1 MNFTNLF
8 DCDDS
13 KNNRNILECKSET
26 LEDVD
31 KKADGN
37 NRNILECKYY
47 IGLFALRGCARNNR
61 NILECKFLSSVT

>member
-37 NRNILECKYY
+37 NRNILECKCSFTAAV
-47 IGLFALRGCARNNR
+47 IQRLGGNNR
-61 NILECKFLSSVT
+61 NILECK

>member
-37 NRNILECKYY
+37 NRNILEH
-47 IGLFALRGCARNNR
+47 I
-61 NILECKFLSSVT
+61 EM